1 MPYEGVPRERQHD
14 LERLILAVAI
24 GAAMLIAAWGLAA
37 PVSTKNSS
45 GVARTTAPATA
56 LVAPLADSDKDRAP
70 GEAESELAIHPVA
83 AR

>member
-1 MPYEGVPRERQHD
+1 MPYEGVPREREHD
-14 LERLILAVAI
+14 LERLALAIAI
-24 GAAMLIAAWGLAA
+24 AAAMLIAAWAFAA
-37 PVSTKNSS
+37 PVSSKISS
-45 GVARTTAPATA
+45 GVARTSAPSAA